1 VEDNLL
7 GGSKADDEI
16 ALPVVGHPYL
26 WALLPDGHG
35 TKADVHTVVIS
46 FDGFGVV
53 TNDGVFSKENDPHFD
68 PSLFPRLWPANFSEQ
83 STQVCMKLS
92 SLLLL
97 ASTKKPS
104 AKHL

>member
-26 WALLPDGHG
+26 WALVLVLDGHG
-35 TKADVHTVVIS
+35 TKAGVHTVVIS

-53 TNDGVFSKENDPHFD
+53 TNDGVFSKENDHHLDILVVVLQLTNGFH
-68 PSLFPRLWPANFSEQ
+68 SLIRRKRLIVP
-83 STQVCMKLS
+83 MRL
-92 SLLLL
+92 
-97 ASTKKPS
+97 
-104 AKHL
+104 